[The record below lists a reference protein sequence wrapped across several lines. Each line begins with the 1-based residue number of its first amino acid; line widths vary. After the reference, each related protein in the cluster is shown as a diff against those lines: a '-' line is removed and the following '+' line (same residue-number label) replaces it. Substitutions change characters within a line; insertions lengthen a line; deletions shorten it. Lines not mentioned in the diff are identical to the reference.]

1 MNEIWSLLVQ
11 SPHFTS
17 DKETDPH
24 KDYKVVKDQPVNG
37 RMAELRSDTC
47 HAWLIPRLDPF
58 LLGGGGTPAAGRSSQ
73 ARDSNPHHSSD
84 NAGSFNHQATR
95 ELCKDSVLTAWLLIA
110 PGSPRPRSLVVT
122 PCCWLVTLWI
132 PS

>member
-47 HAWLIPRLDPF
+47 HAWLIPRLGPF
-58 LLGGGGTPAAGRSSQ
+58 LLGGGVAHLQQ
-73 ARDSNPHHSSD
+73 A
-84 NAGSFNHQATR
+84 
-95 ELCKDSVLTAWLLIA
+95 V
-110 PGSPRPRSLVVT
+110 PRPGIQIHTTAVT
-122 PCCWLVTLWI
+122 MLGPLTIRPPENSAKTQFLLHG
-132 PS
+132 S